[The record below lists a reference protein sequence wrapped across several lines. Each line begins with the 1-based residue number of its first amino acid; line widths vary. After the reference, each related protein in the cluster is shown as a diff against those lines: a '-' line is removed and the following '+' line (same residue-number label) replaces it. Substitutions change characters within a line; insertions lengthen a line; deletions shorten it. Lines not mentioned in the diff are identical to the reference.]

1 MMKNHPLPQQIEAR
15 MTKVAAFLSAH
26 PQLEFAY
33 LFGGLARERHTPL
46 SDVDIAIYLAE
57 ASDRTQVK
65 LDLLGGLMK
74 ILGTDEVD
82 LVVLNDAPLSLRG
95 RIVSSRKVLV
105 DKNPFLRH
113 GFESLTL
120 REFFDFSYKEKEI
133 LERRYLRGR

>member
-1 MMKNHPLPQQIEAR
+1 MTRDSRLPQDIEVRLQQA
-15 MTKVAAFLSAH
+15 AAFLSADPH
-26 PQLEFAY
+26 VKFVY
-33 LFGGLARERHTPL
+33 LFGGLARERRNPL

-57 ASDRTQVK
+57 ASDRTQAK

-82 LVVLNDAPLSLRG
+82 LVILNDAPLSLRG
-95 RIVSSRKVLV
+95 RIVSGRKVLV
-105 DKNPFLRH
+105 DRDPFLRH

-120 REFFDFSYKEKEI
+120 REFFDFSYKEKQI